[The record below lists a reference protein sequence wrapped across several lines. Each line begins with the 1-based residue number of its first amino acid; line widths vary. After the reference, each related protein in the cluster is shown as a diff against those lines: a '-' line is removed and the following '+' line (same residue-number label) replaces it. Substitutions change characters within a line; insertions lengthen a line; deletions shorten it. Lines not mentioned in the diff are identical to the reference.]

1 MFARSIRFS
10 PAHAVVSFAALAL
23 ATLAVSAAAP
33 EPVEGNSPKPV
44 AGDVAPQFSLVDQ
57 NGKSH
62 KLADYKGKWVVL
74 YFYPKDQT
82 PGCTTQAC
90 NFTENVFAFRKA
102 GAQILGVSVD
112 DADSHKA
119 FEKALSKNAKIS
131 GENQKLIEEHGL
143 PFPLLADPTYE
154 TAKHYGVLSKFNLPD
169 GKSMVIASRDTFL
182 IDPSGKV
189 AKHYDVT
196 PDKLE
201 GHSKEVLADIEAL
214 KAKKS

>member
-1 MFARSIRFS
+1 MFSRSIRFT
-10 PAHAVVSFAALAL
+10 PVHALISFAVLAL
-23 ATLAVSAAAP
+23 IALAVSAAAP
-33 EPVEGNSPKPV
+33 EPAEGNSPKPQ
-44 AGDVAPQFSLVDQ
+44 AGETAPQFSLVDQ

-62 KLADYKGKWVVL
+62 KLSDYKGKWVVV

-119 FEKALSKNAKIS
+119 FEQALSKNAKIS

-154 TAKHYGVLSKFNLPD
+154 TAKHYGVLSKFSLPN
-169 GKSMVIASRDTFL
+169 GSSMIIASRDTFL
-182 IDPSGKV
+182 IDPNVGLPG
-189 AKHYDVT
+189 T
-196 PDKLE
+196 MT
-201 GHSKEVLADIEAL
+201 
-214 KAKKS
+214 

>member
-1 MFARSIRFS
+1 MFSRSIRFS
-10 PAHAVVSFAALAL
+10 PAYAVVSFAALAL
-23 ATLAVSAAAP
+23 AALAVSAAAP
-33 EPVEGNSPKPV
+33 EPAEGNSPKPV

-102 GAQILGVSVD
+102 GAQILGVSLD